1 MHPPRNPRRR
11 LSPARLTVTL
21 ALGIGAVLAL
31 QAPRPRAL
39 AAPAQAPHSGHSVAS
54 MSEAEMQRQVAEW
67 YARHPLRGER
77 SADVPSDSFLVNN
90 FYFDENH
97 DGSVTQVDT
106 ARIVRGQTILWRWQA
121 GTHTVTNGT
130 GAADPTA
137 GLMFDQALNST
148 TPATFAFRF
157 DTVGTFR
164 FFCRFHELENMRG
177 VVIVRNVV
185 SAPAGEDRASAVGF
199 VAPPWPNPSRGT
211 VAFRFALTEAGRARA
226 EVFDV
231 SGRSVAVAL
240 ERELPAGTYAAAWDG
255 RDHNG
260 GRAPGGIYLLRL
272 SVPGRVQ
279 TRRVVFESRGRPR
292 S

>member
-137 GLMFDQALNST
+137 GLMFDQLKQDQTIGFSYTESNGRRTAGFQVWDRADTDAAVSTWYGWIAKT
-148 TPATFAFRF
+148 TPAATAR
-157 DTVGTFR
+157 TRSRVYRRTAR
-164 FFCRFHELENMRG
+164 TT
-177 VVIVRNVV
+177 
-185 SAPAGEDRASAVGF
+185 SAV
-199 VAPPWPNPSRGT
+199 
-211 VAFRFALTEAGRARA
+211 ARA
-226 EVFDV
+226 M
-231 SGRSVAVAL
+231 
-240 ERELPAGTYAAAWDG
+240 
-255 RDHNG
+255 
-260 GRAPGGIYLLRL
+260 
-272 SVPGRVQ
+272 
-279 TRRVVFESRGRPR
+279 
-292 S
+292 